1 LTEEEKSVL
10 FDHLKIDDSETL
22 GRIDRYA
29 NGHILYLNPESYK
42 VDAILK
48 KVALDL
54 KLSEENL

>member
-1 LTEEEKSVL
+1 L

-22 GRIDRYA
+22 GRLDRYA

-42 VDAILK
+42 IDAILK

-54 KLSEENL
+54 NLSAENL